1 MEVPSDQFHQF
12 VATAAAAAVASSI
25 TSQLQ
30 LQLTKLKPTTSNPS
44 SSSRRQLRHPQDNRF
59 PGSCDAHNSLDGN
72 HNGSRD
78 PHSSP
83 VAAHDA
89 HKATTALIAARDAH
103 SSTAGSSRRL
113 QQHYRQLTTPIA
125 SRRQPACSSSFL
137 VSEILAEI
145 VVYSVASLLF
155 VAVLLDSPFG
165 WVYLDCISLCN
176 WVCDF
181 SDWSVRSGASSAFA
195 RKQRWEAAKLEA
207 SGASAASWAKK
218 KEGSCEGLFAGGF
231 AGERELGERKNVRA
245 VRATHFS
252 HSGIRKSF
260 SEIALQTRESLK
272 RPYFPL
278 PLSILAV
285 RGVLCLVKGT

>member
-145 VVYSVASLLF
+145 VVYSVASLLC
-155 VAVLLDSPFG
+155 
-165 WVYLDCISLCN
+165 LDCIDLVNFSVWICLVWLVLTAFSLSCCCALGFSI
-176 WVCDF
+176 WV
-181 SDWSVRSGASSAFA
+181 
-195 RKQRWEAAKLEA
+195 
-207 SGASAASWAKK
+207 
-218 KEGSCEGLFAGGF
+218 GL
-231 AGERELGERKNVRA
+231 LGL
-245 VRATHFS
+245 HFS
-252 HSGIRKSF
+252 VQLG
-260 SEIALQTRESLK
+260 L
-272 RPYFPL
+272 
-278 PLSILAV
+278 
-285 RGVLCLVKGT
+285 